1 MRVAVAQIEPK
12 LAEQERNLE
21 ACFARLDEAAG
32 AGAELLVLPEC
43 AIPGYMF
50 DSAEEAL
57 PYAEEIPGPASEAFE
72 RECSR
77 LGVHAICGLLERD
90 GDTLH
95 NAAILVG
102 PDGLIGSYRK
112 THLPFL
118 GVDRFVVPGDELK
131 VFDTALG
138 RIGLIICYDLR
149 FPEVTRT
156 LALHGADIVA
166 LPTNFPMAAK
176 VQTELI
182 TVARAAE
189 NRVYLLCANRVGQE
203 RWGEFCG
210 WSQIVDPYGKRLAEA
225 GETEEVLLVADV
237 DVEKARDKD
246 YIVPGEYELYLFGHR
261 RPELYGALV
270 EEQSPV
276 EA

>member
-1 MRVAVAQIEPK
+1 MRVAVAQMEPK
-12 LAEQERNLE
+12 LAEKERNLDTALERLEE
-21 ACFARLDEAAG
+21 AAAAG
-32 AGAELLVLPEC
+32 AQLLVLPEC

-50 DSAEEAL
+50 ESAEEAL
-57 PYAEEIPGPASEAFE
+57 PYAEEIPGPTTEAFE
-72 RECSR
+72 RECVR
-77 LGVHAICGLLERD
+77 LGVHAITGLLERD
-90 GDTLH
+90 GDTLY

-118 GVDRFVVPGDELK
+118 GVDRFVTPGSEFK

-156 LALHGADIVA
+156 LALQGADMVA

-176 VQTELI
+176 LQCDVI
-182 TVARAAE
+182 APARAAE
-189 NRVYLLCANRVGQE
+189 NRIYLLVANRVGKE

-210 WSQIVDPYGKRLAEA
+210 WSQIVDPYGTRLAEA
-225 GETEEVLLVADV
+225 GETEEALLVADV
-237 DVEKARDKD
+237 ELEKARDKD
-246 YIVPGEYELYLFGHR
+246 YVVPGEYELYLFGHR

-270 EEQSPV
+270 EDQSPV

>member
-1 MRVAVAQIEPK
+1 MRVAVAQTEPK
-12 LAEQERNLE
+12 LGEKERNLE
-21 ACFARLDEAAG
+21 ACLARLEEAAAAG
-32 AGAELLVLPEC
+32 AQLLVLPEC

-50 DSAEEAL
+50 DSSEEAL
-57 PYAEEIPGPASEAFE
+57 PFAEEIPGPSTEALE
-72 RECSR
+72 LECRR
-77 LGVHAICGLLERD
+77 LETYAVCGLLERD
-90 GDTLH
+90 GDALR
-95 NAAILVG
+95 NAAVLVG
-102 PDGLIGSYRK
+102 PDGLIGTYRK

-118 GVDRFVVPGDELK
+118 GVDRFVVPGDELP
-131 VFDTALG
+131 VYDTTLG
-138 RIGLIICYDLR
+138 RIGVEICYDLR

-156 LALHGADIVA
+156 LALKGADLVA
-166 LPTNFPMAAK
+166 HPTNFPMAAK

-189 NRVYLLCANRVGQE
+189 NRIYLLTANRVGKE

-225 GETEEVLLVADV
+225 GETEEALLVADV

-246 YIVPGEYELYLFGHR
+246 YVVPGEYELYLFGHR

-270 EEQSPV
+270 EETQAV
-276 EA
+276 KT

>member
-1 MRVAVAQIEPK
+1 MRVAVAQMEPK
-12 LAEQERNLE
+12 LAEKERNLD
-21 ACFARLDEAAG
+21 AALGLLREAAQQG
-32 AGAELLVLPEC
+32 AQLLVLPEC
-43 AIPGYMF
+43 AIPGYMY

-57 PYAEEIPGPASEAFE
+57 PYAEEIPGPTTEAFE
-72 RECSR
+72 RECAR
-77 LGVHAICGLLERD
+77 LGVHAITGLLERD
-90 GDTLH
+90 GDALY

-118 GVDRFVVPGDELK
+118 GVDRFVTPGDSLK
-131 VFDTALG
+131 VYDTAIG

-156 LALHGADIVA
+156 LALHGADMVA
-166 LPTNFPMAAK
+166 LPTNFPMAARLQCD
-176 VQTELI
+176 VI
-182 TVARAAE
+182 APARAAE
-189 NRVYLLCANRVGQE
+189 NRIYLLVANRVGKE

-210 WSQIVDPYGKRLAEA
+210 LSQIVDPYGTRLAETD
-225 GETEEVLLVADV
+225 ETTETLLVADV
-237 DVEKARDKD
+237 ELEKARDKD
-246 YIVPGEYELYLFGHR
+246 YVVPGEYELYLFGHR
-261 RPELYGALV
+261 RPEMYGALV

>member
-1 MRVAVAQIEPK
+1 MRVAVAQMEPR
-12 LAEQERNLE
+12 LAETERNLDAALERLEE
-21 ACFARLDEAAG
+21 AVAAG
-32 AGAELLVLPEC
+32 AQLLVLPEC

-57 PYAEEIPGPASEAFE
+57 PYAEEIPGPTTEAFE
-72 RECSR
+72 RECAR
-77 LGVHAICGLLERD
+77 LGVHAITGLLERD
-90 GDTLH
+90 GDTLY

-118 GVDRFVVPGDELK
+118 GVDRFVTPGEEFK

-156 LALHGADIVA
+156 LALQGADMVA

-176 VQTELI
+176 LQCDVI
-182 TVARAAE
+182 APARAAE
-189 NRVYLLCANRVGQE
+189 NRVYLLVANRVGKE

-210 WSQIVDPYGKRLAEA
+210 WSQIVDPYGTRLAEA
-225 GETEEVLLVADV
+225 GESEEALLVADV
-237 DVEKARDKD
+237 ELEKARDKD
-246 YIVPGEYELYLFGHR
+246 YVVPGEYELYLFGHR

-270 EEQSPV
+270 EEESPV

>member
-1 MRVAVAQIEPK
+1 MRVAVAQMEPR
-12 LAEQERNLE
+12 LAENERNLDAALE
-21 ACFARLDEAAG
+21 RLEEAAG
-32 AGAELLVLPEC
+32 AGAQLLVLPEC

-57 PYAEEIPGPASEAFE
+57 PHAEEIPGPTTEAFE
-72 RECSR
+72 RECAR
-77 LGVHAICGLLERD
+77 LGVHAITGLLERD
-90 GDTLH
+90 GDTLY

-118 GVDRFVVPGDELK
+118 GVDRFVTPGEEFK

-156 LALHGADIVA
+156 LALQGADMVA

-176 VQTELI
+176 LQCDVI
-182 TVARAAE
+182 APARAAE
-189 NRVYLLCANRVGQE
+189 NRVYLLVANRVGKE

-210 WSQIVDPYGKRLAEA
+210 LSQIVDPYGTRLAEA
-225 GETEEVLLVADV
+225 GETEETLLVADV
-237 DVEKARDKD
+237 ELEKARDKD
-246 YIVPGEYELYLFGHR
+246 YVVPGEYELYLFGHR

-270 EEQSPV
+270 EEESPV

>member
-1 MRVAVAQIEPK
+1 MRVAVAQMEPM
-12 LAEQERNLE
+12 LAETERNLDAALERLEE
-21 ACFARLDEAAG
+21 AAAAG
-32 AGAELLVLPEC
+32 AQLLVLPEC

-57 PYAEEIPGPASEAFE
+57 PYAEEIPGPTTEALE
-72 RECSR
+72 RECAR
-77 LGVHAICGLLERD
+77 LGVHAITGLLERD
-90 GDTLH
+90 GDTLY

-118 GVDRFVVPGDELK
+118 GVDRFVTPGDGFK

-156 LALHGADIVA
+156 LALHGADMVA

-176 VQTELI
+176 LQCEVI
-182 TVARAAE
+182 APARAAE
-189 NRVYLLCANRVGQE
+189 NRVYLLVANRVGKE

-210 WSQIVDPYGKRLAEA
+210 WSQIVDPYGMRLAEA
-225 GETEEVLLVADV
+225 GETEEALLVADV
-237 DVEKARDKD
+237 EIEKARDKD
-246 YIVPGEYELYLFGHR
+246 YVVPGEYELYLFGHR

-270 EEQSPV
+270 EDQSPV

>member
-1 MRVAVAQIEPK
+1 MRVAVAQMEPR
-12 LAEQERNLE
+12 LAEKERNLDTALERLEE
-21 ACFARLDEAAG
+21 AAAAG
-32 AGAELLVLPEC
+32 AQLLVLPEC

-50 DSAEEAL
+50 DSADEAL
-57 PYAEEIPGPASEAFE
+57 PYAEEIPGPTTEAFE
-72 RECSR
+72 RECAR
-77 LGVHAICGLLERD
+77 LGVHAITGLLERD
-90 GDTLH
+90 GDTLY

-118 GVDRFVVPGDELK
+118 GVDRFVTPGDELK

-156 LALHGADIVA
+156 LALQGADMVA

-176 VQTELI
+176 LQCDVI
-182 TVARAAE
+182 APARAAE
-189 NRVYLLCANRVGQE
+189 NRIYLLVANRVGKE

-210 WSQIVDPYGKRLAEA
+210 WSQIVDPYGTRLAEA
-225 GETEEVLLVADV
+225 GETEEALLVADV
-237 DVEKARDKD
+237 ELEKARDKD
-246 YIVPGEYELYLFGHR
+246 YVVPGEYELYLFGHR

-270 EEQSPV
+270 EDQSPV

>member
-1 MRVAVAQIEPK
+1 MRVAVAQLEPK
-12 LAEQERNLE
+12 LAEKERNLD
-21 ACFARLDEAAG
+21 ACLARLEEAAAEG
-32 AGAELLVLPEC
+32 AQLTVFPEC

-57 PYAEEIPGPASEAFE
+57 PYAEEIPGTSTDAFE
-72 RECSR
+72 SECRR
-77 LGVHAICGLLERD
+77 LGVHAIAGLIERE
-90 GDTLH
+90 GDTLY
-95 NAAILVG
+95 NAAILIG

-118 GVDRFVVPGDELK
+118 GVDRFVTPGDELK

-156 LALHGADIVA
+156 LALHGADLVA

-176 VQTELI
+176 VQTEVI
-182 TVARAAE
+182 TLARAAE
-189 NRVYLLCANRVGQE
+189 NRIYLLCANRVGKE
-203 RWGEFCG
+203 RTGEFCG

-225 GETEEVLLVADV
+225 GETEEALLVAEV

-246 YIVPGEYELYLFGHR
+246 YVVPGEYELYLFGHR

-270 EEQSPV
+270 EEQSTV

>member
-1 MRVAVAQIEPK
+1 MRVAVAQMEPR
-12 LAEQERNLE
+12 LAETERNLDAALE
-21 ACFARLDEAAG
+21 RLEEAAA

-57 PYAEEIPGPASEAFE
+57 PYAEEIPGPTTEAFE
-72 RECSR
+72 RECAR
-77 LGVHAICGLLERD
+77 LGVHAITGLLERD
-90 GDTLH
+90 GDTLY
-95 NAAILVG
+95 NAAILIG

-118 GVDRFVVPGDELK
+118 GVDRFVTPGDGFK
-131 VFDTALG
+131 VLDTSLG
-138 RIGLIICYDLR
+138 RVGLIICYDLR

-156 LALHGADIVA
+156 LALQGADMVA

-176 VQTELI
+176 LQCDVI
-182 TVARAAE
+182 AAAGAAE
-189 NRVYLLCANRVGQE
+189 NRIYLLVANRVGKE

-210 WSQIVDPYGKRLAEA
+210 WSQIVDPYGTRLAEA
-225 GETEEVLLVADV
+225 GETEETLLVADV
-237 DVEKARDKD
+237 EVEKARDKD
-246 YIVPGEYELYLFGHR
+246 YVVPGEYELYLFGHR

-270 EEQSPV
+270 EDQSPV

>member
-12 LAEQERNLE
+12 LAEKERNLDV
-21 ACFARLDEAAG
+21 CFARLEEAAG

-57 PYAEEIPGPASEAFE
+57 PYAEEIPGPSTEAFE
-72 RECSR
+72 RECRR
-77 LGVHAICGLLERD
+77 LGSHAICGLLERD

-102 PDGLIGSYRK
+102 PQGLIGSYRK

-131 VFDTALG
+131 VFDTELG

-182 TVARAAE
+182 APARAAE
-189 NRVYLLCANRVGQE
+189 NRVYLLCANRVGKE

-210 WSQIVDPYGKRLAEA
+210 WSQVVDPYGTRLAEA
-225 GETEEVLLVADV
+225 GETEEALLVADV
-237 DVEKARDKD
+237 DLDKARDKD
-246 YIVPGEYELYLFGHR
+246 YVVPGEYELYLFGHR

-276 EA
+276 QA

>member
-1 MRVAVAQIEPK
+1 MRVAVAQMEPK
-12 LAEQERNLE
+12 LAEKERNLD
-21 ACFARLDEAAG
+21 ACFARLEEAAA
-32 AGAELLVLPEC
+32 AGAELLVLPEM
-43 AIPGYMF
+43 AVPGYMF
-50 DSAEEAL
+50 DSAEEAM
-57 PYAEEIPGPASEAFE
+57 PYAEEIPGPSTEAFE
-72 RECSR
+72 RECAR
-77 LGVHAICGLLERD
+77 LGMHAVCGLLERD

-95 NAAILVG
+95 NSAILVG

-118 GVDRFVVPGDELK
+118 GVDRFVVPGDELN
-131 VFDTALG
+131 VYDTPLG
-138 RIGLIICYDLR
+138 RIGVIICYDLR

-156 LALHGADIVA
+156 LALKGADIVC

-189 NRVYLLCANRVGQE
+189 NRVYLVTANRVGKE
-203 RWGEFCG
+203 RTGEFCG

-225 GETEEVLLVADV
+225 GETEEALLVADV

-246 YIVPGEYELYLFGHR
+246 YVVPGEYELYLFGHR